1 MIVEERLKNAR
12 ELIDKGD
19 EFRILTH
26 YDVDGICAGGIIAH
40 YLLKNEKRFHISFFR
55 NMDKEEIL
63 DIISK
68 EDYVIMS
75 DMGSSLIDSLEGN
88 VIVLDHHKPP
98 GDNEKI
104 LHINPHLDGYNGA
117 HDACGST
124 LAYML
129 TREKE
134 MVPFFLAGVFGDKQH
149 LGGLTGLNK
158 ELFDELSLELKKE
171 LVLHGNIVNAIL
183 YSTEP
188 FFPGLSGKQDEIE
201 RMLRDLGIQPTK
213 EIEKLSKEEKTKLV
227 SMLSLNLIK
236 NSKLPEAGR
245 FVFDFDVNFGTSI
258 RYLTELIDSSARTDN
273 QSVALAYILGDES
286 AKERMELLRRE
297 YKSKV
302 IDGLYKMLDNLFEME
317 HLQYFFADDSYLS
330 SSLATVGSLYLL
342 NPRKATVGIFVDDM
356 VHISARGSRYLVPK
370 VHLGDIMREAASKF
384 GGNGGGHD
392 IAAGATIP
400 KGTEE
405 DFLKEVDMLIGKSL
419 SQ

>member
-1 MIVEERLKNAR
+1 MIVEERLKKAR

-40 YLLKNEKRFHISFFR
+40 YLLKNEKKFHISFFR
-55 NMDKEEIL
+55 NVDKDEIL
-63 DIISK
+63 DIVSK

-88 VIVLDHHKPP
+88 IIVLDHHKPP

-104 LHINPHLDGYNGA
+104 LHINPHMDGYNGA

-129 TREKE
+129 TRERE

-149 LGGLTGLNK
+149 LGGVTGLNK
-158 ELFDELSLELKKE
+158 ELFDELSIEVKKDF
-171 LVLHGNIVNAIL
+171 VLHGNVVNAIL

-201 RMLRDLGIQPTK
+201 RMLRELGIPVTK
-213 EIEKLSKEEKTKLV
+213 EIEKLSDEEKTKLI
-227 SMLSLNLIK
+227 SMLSLNLIE
-236 NSKLPEAGR
+236 NSKIPEAGR
-245 FVFDFDVNFGTSI
+245 FVFDFDVNFGMSI
-258 RYLTELIDSSARTDN
+258 KYLTELIDSSARTDN

-286 AKERMELLRRE
+286 AKERMEILRRE

-302 IDGLYKMLDNLFEME
+302 IEGLYKMLDNLFQME
-317 HLQYFFADDSYLS
+317 HLQYFFTDNSYLS

-342 NPRKATVGIFVDDM
+342 DPKKATLGLYVDDM
-356 VHISARGSRYLVPK
+356 VHISARGSKYIVPK

-405 DFLKEVDMLIGKSL
+405 EFLKEVNRLIGKSL
-419 SQ
+419 SR